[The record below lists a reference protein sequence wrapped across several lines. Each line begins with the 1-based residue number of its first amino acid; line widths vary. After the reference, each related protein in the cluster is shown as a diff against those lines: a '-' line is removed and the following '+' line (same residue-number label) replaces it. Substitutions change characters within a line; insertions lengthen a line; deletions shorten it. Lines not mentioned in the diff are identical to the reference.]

1 VNESNPEDLPEG
13 LNEDDYEALKEA
25 EKVENGNKM
34 TMEPAKTDGNH
45 EAYITQPNINMH
57 PEANNMINAPM
68 MPAMDP
74 NF

>member
-34 TMEPAKTDGNH
+34 TMEHGKTDGNH
-45 EAYITQPNINMH
+45 EAYITQPNMH

-68 MPAMDP
+68 MPAMDS